1 MVKAGSLF
9 SGIGGFSL
17 GLKKAGIKTV
27 WANEIDP
34 AACETFKH
42 NYRSVRLIE
51 KDVRKLAVEADNL
64 EPVDIL
70 TAGFPC
76 QSFSTAG
83 AKSGFD
89 DSRGK
94 LFFEIIRLLKEFG
107 EKRPP
112 VLLLEN
118 VPLLKYG
125 DGGRWFDI
133 VRNEIQMAGY
143 WFGDH
148 NASVLNTADLTE
160 LPQNRE
166 RLFMVALSTRNFK
179 SNRFKFPDC
188 PGKRRPVRSFLD
200 IGKVIEE
207 RYYLDQHNR
216 YYKKIMRCVSNGNK
230 NSLYHLRKYF
240 VRPIADGMCP
250 TLTANM
256 GRGGH
261 NVPFVLDNGRLRK
274 LTETECARLQGF
286 NEREFAFPE
295 RVISH
300 RRYTQLGNSVSVP
313 LVEILGRRIVDYI
326 KAEKI
331 ERKKRVRK

>member
-1 MVKAGSLF
+1 MIRVGSLF
-9 SGIGGFSL
+9 SGIGGFCL
-17 GLKKAGIKTV
+17 GLKKVGIKTI
-27 WANEIDP
+27 WANEKDP
-34 AACETFKH
+34 AACESFRH
-42 NYRSVRLIE
+42 NHKNVRLIE
-51 KDVRKLAVEADNL
+51 KDVKKLRVAADNL

-83 AKSGFD
+83 EKSGFD
-89 DSRGK
+89 DPRGK
-94 LFFEIIRLLKEFG
+94 VFFEIIRLLDEFG
-107 EKRPP
+107 DQRPS

-118 VPLLKYG
+118 VPFLKHG
-125 DGGRWFDI
+125 NGGQWFDR

-148 NASVLNTADLTE
+148 NAAVLNTADLTE

-166 RLFMVALSTRNFK
+166 RLFMVALSTKHFK
-179 SNRFKFPDC
+179 SNRFEFPDR
-188 PGKRRPVRSFLD
+188 PGKRKPVRSFLD
-200 IGKVIEE
+200 IGKVTED
-207 RYYLDQHNR
+207 RYFLSEHNR
-216 YYKKIMRCVSNGNK
+216 YYRKIMSHISDGNK

-286 NEREFAFPE
+286 NEKEFIFPDS
-295 RVISH
+295 VISIQ
-300 RRYTQLGNSVSVP
+300 RYVQVGNSVSVP
-313 LVEILGRRIVDYI
+313 LVELLGRKIVDYVCF
-326 KAEKI
+326 EKKDGGNRA
-331 ERKKRVRK
+331 RK